1 MYPDTA
7 VTTPT
12 WEKKVS
18 LMMKTTKETTPRERC
33 PILTQVPVG
42 FLAVIAALM
51 VIAVIVVA
59 AGMTVHGFHTIERGG
74 KLRHVLGEHVTACV
88 LNPVNPGCG

>member
-1 MYPDTA
+1 MT
-7 VTTPT
+7 
-12 WEKKVS
+12 
-18 LMMKTTKETTPRERC
+18 MKTTKETTPRERC

-59 AGMTVHGFHTIERGG
+59 AGMTVHGFHTMNVVASSGMSW
-74 KLRHVLGEHVTACV
+74 
-88 LNPVNPGCG
+88 VNT

>member
-1 MYPDTA
+1 MYPSTA

-18 LMMKTTKETTPRERC
+18 LMTMKTTKETTPRERC

-59 AGMTVHGFHTIERGG
+59 AGMAVHGFHMMNVASSGMSW
-74 KLRHVLGEHVTACV
+74 
-88 LNPVNPGCG
+88 VNT